1 MTHGTLKNLAF
12 NSCNNKELLSIINLG
27 TSYHESLNLDSHYNW
42 NEDLLNP
49 SEDGIDTSIPTK
61 TSCIDY
67 SVSDFQKFKVKKDSF
82 NIFHNNING
91 LETKHDLLHA
101 FHAGNIVEFDIIAV
115 TETSLS
121 TERFNFFSN
130 IELEGY
136 VNFSMPSQS
145 NKGGST
151 IYAKST
157 LNLVERVDLN
167 ITHNDFECTWVEIKN
182 VKSKNIICGS
192 MYWHPWNNNIN
203 FENFFNYLSNTF

>member
-1 MTHGTLKNLAF
+1 M
-12 NSCNNKELLSIINLG
+12 
-27 TSYHESLNLDSHYNW
+27 
-42 NEDLLNP
+42 
-49 SEDGIDTSIPTK
+49 
-61 TSCIDY
+61 
-67 SVSDFQKFKVKKDSF
+67 KKDSF

-101 FHAGNIVEFDIIAV
+101 FHVGNIVEFDIIAV
-115 TETSLS
+115 TEISLS
-121 TERFNFFSN
+121 TERVNFFYN

-192 MYWHPWNNNIN
+192 MYRHPWNNNIN
-203 FENFFNYLSNTF
+203 FENFFNYLSNTLNKLTKENNELYLCGDFNIDLLKIDNKINYKKFYELLCSYGLLPQIVHPTREFGDSSTIIDNIFTNN